1 VVIVEEKLLQKIIE
15 LSKELEAK
23 EMKIECLEKELE
35 SLRPKQSGT
44 QMVLEK
50 RRKMKTVRNLF

>member
-1 VVIVEEKLLQKIIE
+1 MEEKLLQKIIE

-35 SLRPKQSGT
+35 SIRPKQSGT